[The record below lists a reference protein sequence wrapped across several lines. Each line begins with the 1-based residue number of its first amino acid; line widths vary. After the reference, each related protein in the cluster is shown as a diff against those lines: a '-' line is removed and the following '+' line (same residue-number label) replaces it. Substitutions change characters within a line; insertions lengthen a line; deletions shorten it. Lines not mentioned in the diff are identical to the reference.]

1 MRTNKVVGLIVGLII
16 FASANAQEKVLI
28 DQIVAVVGSEVVL
41 MSDIE
46 NQMQQ
51 MALQGQGDKS
61 EATFCN
67 ILEQAIVQKML
78 LTQARFDSIPVSED
92 QVNQEMERRLDIF
105 IRNARSRERLE
116 EMLGKSIEE
125 IKVTFAKTIEEQ
137 LLIQGMQQRITGS
150 ARVTPG
156 EVRKFFNKIPK
167 DSLPY
172 IQSEVQIGQ
181 LVLKPPIHQ
190 SERDKVI
197 KQLNDIRMQIAGG
210 SSFSLKAKL
219 YSEDLGSAANGGELG
234 MLRRGDLVENF
245 AAVAFQLEGD
255 SVSGVVESEFGFHII
270 QLIEKRGEFANF
282 RHILIKPK
290 VLSLDIANTLNR
302 LDSIYNEIVKGTI
315 TFSNAATLFSTDENT
330 KNNGGLLINPISG
343 GSTFTM
349 DELAEIDGS
358 VFRTIEDLE
367 IGEITKPKI
376 FDDQG
381 GAKVVKILYIVSK
394 KDPHIASLDT
404 DYSKIQEAAL
414 ADKQSQLLSDWVES
428 KKDDFYINIS
438 SDYKTCKFTVSWLNQ
453 KAP

>member
-1 MRTNKVVGLIVGLII
+1 MKKLVGLIAALII
-16 FASANAQEKVLI
+16 FTSVKAQDKVLI

-51 MALQGQGDKS
+51 LALQGQGEVS
-61 EATFCN
+61 PESFCA

-78 LTQARFDSIPVSED
+78 LMQARFDSIPVSED
-92 QVNQEMERRLDIF
+92 QVNQEMERRLEIF
-105 IRNARSRERLE
+105 IRNAGSRERLE

-137 LLIQGMQQRITGS
+137 LLIQAMQSEITGS

-197 KQLNDIRMQIAGG
+197 KQLNEIRAQIIGG

-219 YSEDLGSAANGGELG
+219 YSEDLGSANPGGGELG

-245 AAVAFQLEGD
+245 AAAGFNLDKVD
-255 SVSGVVESEFGFHII
+255 TVSAVVETEFGYHII

-302 LDSIYNEIVKGTI
+302 LDSIYQEIVKGTI
-315 TFSNAATLFSTDENT
+315 TFSQAAQTFSSDENT
-330 KNNGGLLINPISG
+330 KNNGGLLINPITG

-358 VFRTIEDLE
+358 IFRTIEDLE
-367 IGEITKPKI
+367 VGEITKPKI

-394 KDPHIASLDT
+394 KEPHIASLET

-414 ADKQSQLLSDWVES
+414 ADKQAQLLSEWVES
-428 KKDDFYINIS
+428 KKDDFYIKIA
-438 SDYKTCKFTVSWLNQ
+438 SDYKDCKFTVSWFNEKVQ
-453 KAP
+453 

>member
-1 MRTNKVVGLIVGLII
+1 MKKLVGLIAGLII

-51 MALQGQGDKS
+51 MAMQGQGDKS
-61 EATFCN
+61 EATFCS
-67 ILEQAIVQKML
+67 LMEQAIVQKML
-78 LTQARFDSIPVSED
+78 LMQARFDSIPVSED
-92 QVNQEMERRLDIF
+92 QVNQEMERRLEIF
-105 IRNARSRERLE
+105 VRNAGGRENLE
-116 EMLGKSIEE
+116 AMLGKSIDD
-125 IKVTFAKTIEEQ
+125 IKITFSKTIEEQ
-137 LLIQGMQQRITGS
+137 LLVQQMQQKITGS

-181 LVLKPPIHQ
+181 LVLKPPVHQ
-190 SERDKVI
+190 SERDKVV
-197 KQLNDIRMQIAGG
+197 KQLNDIRMQIIGG

-219 YSEDLGSAANGGELG
+219 YSEDLGSAGNGGELG

-245 AAVAFQLEGD
+245 AAAAFNLEGD
-255 SVSGVVESEFGFHII
+255 SVSAVVETEFGYHII

-290 VLSLDIANTLNR
+290 VLSMDIANTFNR
-302 LDSIYNEIVKGTI
+302 LDSIYREIVNGNL
-315 TFSNAATLFSTDENT
+315 TFSLAAQMFSTDENT
-330 KNNGGLLINPISG
+330 KNNGGLLINPITG
-343 GSTFTM
+343 GSIFTM

-367 IGEITKPKI
+367 VGEITKPKI
-376 FDDQG
+376 FDEQG

-394 KDPHIASLDT
+394 KEPHVASLET

-414 ADKQSQLLSDWVES
+414 ADKQAQLLSEWVLD
-428 KKDDFYINIS
+428 KKDDFYIRIS
-438 SDYKTCKFTVSWLNQ
+438 PDYKACKFTVSWFNEKVQ
-453 KAP
+453 